1 MPSTYSPS
9 LRVELQYTGENVN
22 SWGDKLNDAM
32 TRFDSAI
39 AGYQAVAVAANVTL
53 TTNNGTADQARTAML
68 KFTGAGG
75 FTVTVP
81 SVSKQYILWNACTG
95 TVTVSTGAGATV
107 VMNSGDKIVV
117 WSDGSAVY
125 QLGFAGYGLKDYI
138 DQAAIGATGSLPAAA
153 GNSGKFIYSNG
164 TSWAPRTPVTTDLS
178 DFTSYMSTA
187 TTTATG
193 LAVAFA
199 IAL

>member
-1 MPSTYSPS
+1 MPSSYSSS
-9 LRVELQYTGENVN
+9 LRFELQFTGENVN
-22 SWGDKLNDAM
+22 SWGDKLNSALSRID
-32 TRFDSAI
+32 TAI
-39 AGYQAVAVAANVTL
+39 AGYEAIAVAANVTL
-53 TTNNGTADQARTAML
+53 TSNNGSADQARTAML

-75 FTVTVP
+75 YSVTVP
-81 SVSKQYILWNACTG
+81 SVSKQYVLWNACTS
-95 TVTVSTGAGATV
+95 TVTITTGSGTTV
-107 VMNSGDKIVV
+107 VLNSGDKTIV
-117 WSDGSAVY
+117 WCDGSGVY
-125 QLGFAGYGLKDYI
+125 QIGFAGYSLKDYI

-193 LAVAFA
+193 LAIAFA

>member
-9 LRVELQYTGENVN
+9 LRVELQFTGENVN
-22 SWGDKLNDAM
+22 SWGDKLNDAL
-32 TRFDSAI
+32 TRVDSAI

-53 TTNNGTADQARTAML
+53 TTNNGSADQARTAML
-68 KFTGAGG
+68 KFTGGG
-75 FTVTVP
+75 GYTVTVP

-95 TVTVSTGAGATV
+95 AVTISTGAGATV

-138 DQAAIGATGSLPAAA
+138 DQAVLGATGSLPAAA

-164 TSWAPRTPVTTDLS
+164 TAWVPRTPVTTDLS
-178 DFTSYMSTA
+178 DLTTYTA
-187 TTTATG
+187 SATG